1 MKNKEKTF
9 SVNNHMLMED
19 FCQSYSITFSAIGRF
34 DDPYYVVDNNNLKEL
49 LTNSDYGFFSYTFDK
64 LLSGI
69 TEELII
75 NGVAYLEILEKRNP
89 QNILIGL
96 DLQVLDSNC
105 VKNRCNSYIVKESP
119 NDNNQKRKVQKNNI
133 VVFKTSDIGISK
145 LRVKRILK
153 KIDKIESPNVQL
165 VLNSEKNGFVWDKYI
180 DAYNYNQLS
189 VCKDLYWYF
198 RNSNNPLFSE
208 CYLLYRNAK
217 LKELRQNMY
226 YYITSKINESLT
238 ALGNEYGFK
247 GIIKERWDKIDY
259 SKCLESLKNGEYN
272 TSQVGEIIFKY

>member
-1 MKNKEKTF
+1 
-9 SVNNHMLMED
+9 MED
-19 FCQSYSITFSAIGRF
+19 FCRSYSITFSAIDSFG
-34 DDPYYVVDNNNLKEL
+34 DPYYIVDNNNLKEL
-49 LTNSDYGFFSYTFDK
+49 LTHSNYDFFNYTFDN
-64 LLSGI
+64 LLIDI
-69 TEELII
+69 TKELITK
-75 NGVAYLEILEKRNP
+75 GVAYLEILETRNP
-89 QNILIGL
+89 QNDLIGL
-96 DLQVLDSNC
+96 DFQVLYSNC
-105 VKNRCNSYIVKESP
+105 VKNRHNSYIVKESP

-133 VVFKTSDIGISK
+133 VVFKISDIGISK

-165 VLNSEKNGFVWDKYI
+165 VLNSEKNGFVWDKYM

-217 LKELRQNMY
+217 LKELRQNIY
-226 YYITSKINESLT
+226 YYITNQINERLT

-247 GIIKERWDKIDY
+247 GKIKEHWNKLDY